1 MVVRPRSA
9 VIAAPDA
16 FPPAGVTAI
25 VFDVVGTLVEPAVT
39 VADTYAAAGRRQ
51 GVDLD
56 PATVARRFAT
66 AWRRQ
71 ESIDAVAAIP
81 FATSRDR
88 ERERWREIVTD
99 VFGPGGATAAIFTD
113 LWAHFALP
121 ASWRTVHRGATLAQ
135 AAGWCSS
142 PAARASPKLA
152 RRVDH
157 PADPFREEESGGTV
171 LFRSDR
177 NHGISGAGFH
187 RHSRGHLHG

>member
-71 ESIDAVAAIP
+71 ESIDAVAAIL
-81 FATSRDR
+81 TSGRGR
-88 ERERWREIVTD
+88 RGSGERCRRCRTALLHPVEPD
-99 VFGPGGATAAIFTD
+99 VLHLG
-113 LWAHFALP
+113 H
-121 ASWRTVHRGATLAQ
+121 
-135 AAGWCSS
+135 
-142 PAARASPKLA
+142 ARHA
-152 RRVDH
+152 V
-157 PADPFREEESGGTV
+157 V
-171 LFRSDR
+171 LVE
-177 NHGISGAGFH
+177 
-187 RHSRGHLHG
+187 

>member
-88 ERERWREIVTD
+88 ERERWREIV
-99 VFGPGGATAAIFTD
+99 VA
-113 LWAHFALP
+113 
-121 ASWRTVHRGATLAQ
+121 
-135 AAGWCSS
+135 CSQ
-142 PAARASPKLA
+142 
-152 RRVDH
+152 RVVAMEVVEQD
-157 PADPFREEESGGTV
+157 
-171 LFRSDR
+171 
-177 NHGISGAGFH
+177 
-187 RHSRGHLHG
+187 